1 MNVHPLK
8 ENKLRPGE
16 SGIAMILAILLL
28 LLLSGIGIAVVDHSG
43 EESAVAGRSRRSS
56 FTFYAADSGIQ
67 LSIARV
73 SQFPPQLNA
82 FTATFADGTTMQ
94 TGDRSSGAPQPI
106 ERTNVGAPPDGFSI
120 KYGSGYV
127 TETYRATVSAFG
139 PDGSSAELEAKYSK
153 MQSAGSY
160 R

>member
-1 MNVHPLK
+1 MNTNPSSWT
-8 ENKLRPGE
+8 RGDPGV
-16 SGIAMILAILLL
+16 AMILAILLL
-28 LLLSGIGIAVVDHSG
+28 LLLSGIGVAVVDHSG
-43 EESAVAGRSRRSS
+43 EESAVTGSTRRSS

-82 FTATFADGTTMQ
+82 FSATFADGTTMQ
-94 TGDRSSGAPQPI
+94 SGGRASPAPEPI
-106 ERTNVGAPPDGFSI
+106 QRTNIGAPPDGYSI
-120 KYGSGYV
+120 VAGSGYV
-127 TETYRATVSAFG
+127 TETYRATVTAFRQG
-139 PDGSSAELEAKYSK
+139 GASTELEAKYSK